1 MPRTADDRTREFR
14 EAVDQRQHK
23 YANSVKKHR
32 QQLARQRPNSDEP
45 DAWTRQAEQIATNL
59 RSFAQFLHS
68 IRRAYLD
75 LNASSSA
82 QQQQQQQQ
90 AQHAGS
96 AHTHA
101 NQRQLDP
108 AKGLQAWEGVKWL
121 SDRERDEIDYGVKVA
136 LRKSVERVRQLEGL
150 EKARVAHASRVNPNA
165 GLTRMLGLG
174 PTGPDQT
181 LAAIASH
188 RTFVTLHLNN
198 MLAHVS
204 EMQRQQQE
212 LRIKRTLERT
222 ATLSSGGA
230 AATGMDELGRKMA
243 VKARQDFQT
252 STQQGH
258 AKGKS
263 RERNQVGQVPSIY
276 KPNIVR
282 DQQAFSFDDD
292 NDDEDDNGLG
302 GDAVGSL
309 ELTEQ
314 QILQFEAEESALLRA
329 TRTDLQSLKNAE
341 SSLLEI
347 ASLQSQLAMHLT
359 QQAELTDKL
368 WEEAVAVT
376 GSIEDGNM
384 QLKKAKERN
393 RESRFVLLFFLLLSS
408 ATLLFL
414 DYYS

>member
-1 MPRTADDRTREFR
+1 MPRVADDRTREFR
-14 EAVDQRQHK
+14 EAVHQRQLK
-23 YANSVKKHR
+23 YPNSIRKHR
-32 QQLARQRPNSDEP
+32 QQQQHSSEP

-75 LNASSSA
+75 LSASSSA
-82 QQQQQQQQ
+82 QQQQQQ
-90 AQHAGS
+90 GTS
-96 AHTHA
+96 AAAAHH
-101 NQRQLDP
+101 QRQFDP
-108 AKGLQAWEGVKWL
+108 SKGLQAWEGVKWL

-136 LRKSVERVRQLEGL
+136 LRKSVDRVRQLEGL
-150 EKARVAHASRVNPNA
+150 ERARVTHANRVNPNA
-165 GLTRMLGLG
+165 GLTRMLGLAHA
-174 PTGPDQT
+174 GPDQT

-188 RTFVTLHLNN
+188 RTYITLHLNN

-222 ATLSSGGA
+222 ATLSSAGGGA
-230 AATGMDELGRKMA
+230 GGALGMDELGRKMA
-243 VKARQDFQT
+243 TKAKQDYQ
-252 STQQGH
+252 H
-258 AKGKS
+258 AKAKS
-263 RERNQVGQVPSIY
+263 KERNQLGGGAVVGQVPSIY
-276 KPNIVR
+276 RPNDIR
-282 DQQAFSFDDD
+282 SFNFDDD
-292 NDDEDDNGLG
+292 DDLEGDGLA
-302 GDAVGSL
+302 GDAVESL

-314 QILQFEAEESALLRA
+314 QIQQFEAEESALLRA

-376 GSIEDGNM
+376 GSVEDGNL

-393 RESRFVLLFFLLLSS
+393 RESRVVLLIFLLLSS